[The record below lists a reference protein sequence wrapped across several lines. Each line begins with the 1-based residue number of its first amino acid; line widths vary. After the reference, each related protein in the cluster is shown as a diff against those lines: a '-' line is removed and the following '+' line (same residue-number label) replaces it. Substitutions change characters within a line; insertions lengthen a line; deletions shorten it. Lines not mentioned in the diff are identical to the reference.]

1 MPPKKQA
8 TEPDAAH
15 LSKLLLASGI
25 SLPRSDVERLWKYH
39 LLLRQCNTELN
50 LTRIH
55 NFANMVRKL
64 YVDSILPGKIIELPS
79 PLMDIG
85 SGPGM
90 PGVPLKIAYPQLEV
104 ILAESRRNR
113 NEFLQTVVQ
122 ELELEGISV
131 LGHGVGPSTET
142 AVNGIIT
149 RALEAIPATLERI
162 SGSLS
167 RGGLAIFMK
176 GPGCDQEIEEA
187 LERFAGRYRLT
198 GDHHYRLPDSRDER
212 RLVVFERLDAP
223 PRLKRTEL
231 ERQNLV
237 KTIESENNDTFREL
251 KKLLTPRGIR
261 KQMQALVFGQ
271 KQVSDTLARIPGDCL
286 AWLSRGDNTPPPEEA
301 PSHLMWYRL
310 APPLFE
316 TLDIF
321 GTSCPLL
328 LVKVKPMEQWS
339 PSEGLPEGCTLFIP
353 FQDPENVGAA
363 FRSAVAFGVSAII
376 LLAEAAN
383 PYHPKSVRA
392 SGATVFGARLLQ
404 GPSIGELPEELP
416 LVPLSKEGKNISDF
430 KFPETF
436 GLLPGIEGP
445 GLPEKFRKA
454 AISISISA
462 GVESL
467 NGVVATAIALFKWA
481 EAKAVIS

>member
-1 MPPKKQA
+1 MPPNKQGA
-8 TEPDAAH
+8 EPDAAH
-15 LSKLLLASGI
+15 LSKLLVASGI

-113 NEFLQTVVQ
+113 NEFLHRVVQ
-122 ELELEGISV
+122 ELSLGGIDV

-142 AVNGIIT
+142 EVNGIIT

-187 LERFAGRYRLT
+187 RERYTGRYRLV
-198 GDHHYRLPDSRDER
+198 GDHHYQLPDSRDER

-223 PRLKRTEL
+223 PRLRRTEF

-261 KQMQALVFGQ
+261 KQLQALVFGQ
-271 KQVSDTLARIPGDCL
+271 KQVTETLARIPEDCL
-286 AWLSRGDNTPPPEEA
+286 AWLSRGDTAPPPEEA

-316 TLDIF
+316 ALDIF

-339 PSEGLPEGCTLFIP
+339 PSEGLPEGCTLFVP
-353 FQDPENVGAA
+353 FQDPENVGAVI
-363 FRSAVAFGVSAII
+363 RSAVAFGVSAII

-430 KFPETF
+430 RFPETF

-454 AISISISA
+454 AVSISISA

-467 NGVVATAIALFKWA
+467 NGVVATAIALFKWG
-481 EAKAVIS
+481 EAINR